1 MTRAWQCVDM
11 PRKNLISATAD
22 NSLVS
27 PLKVIR
33 KSIKNLKKI
42 KVKCNK
48 RKGEKWTSDKN

>member
-1 MTRAWQCVDM
+1 M

-33 KSIKNLKKI
+33 KSIKNLKEI
-42 KVKCNK
+42 KGKCNK